1 MEEIQKTGRSE
12 LWNMSFRDLFYKY
25 IRYLPLFILSV
36 ALCLFAAYVY
46 LRYTVPLYKVGGSMI
61 IKSEQPGGG
70 RSQGLKSN
78 LLMTVPRIFK
88 VKLKY

>member
-61 IKSEQPGGG
+61 IKSEQPEAEEA
-70 RSQGLKSN
+70 RGLKSN